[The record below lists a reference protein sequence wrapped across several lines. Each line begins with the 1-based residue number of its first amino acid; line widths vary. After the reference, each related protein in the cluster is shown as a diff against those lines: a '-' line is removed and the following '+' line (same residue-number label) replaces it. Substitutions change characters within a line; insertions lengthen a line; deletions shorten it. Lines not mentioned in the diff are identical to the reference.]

1 VTLIFLAQ
9 PECLACTILIKTHAL
24 LTPLCISFHTSQS
37 FQQIMPLSE
46 QVKRILHHTPLAR
59 DLVKVI
65 FNVKI
70 RSSAKTYTA
79 QKLLKEFQS
88 SSWNKR
94 SL

>member
-1 VTLIFLAQ
+1 
-9 PECLACTILIKTHAL
+9 
-24 LTPLCISFHTSQS
+24 
-37 FQQIMPLSE
+37 MPLSE